1 MQVAW
6 SEFISAF
13 RNIVRQYRR
22 SLFGISAVAFG
33 VIALLLAAGFVEW
46 IFWASRE
53 GTIQAGLGHIHIIR
67 PGYLEDGQADPNRF
81 LMPDNSAQL
90 SAIEALPAVRTVA
103 PRVAF
108 TGLISRGETTLSFM
122 GEGDKHAPSSWAT
135 EGRPGIHRRAQRSVM
150 DPEAAPL
157 HGLSRMTASLI
168 RAS

>member
-1 MQVAW
+1 MLCQNVFWPLLPEDRSAGKSVSGGFRLQVACSEFW

-53 GTIQAGLGHIHIIR
+53 GTIQEGLGHIHVMR

-103 PRVAF
+103 PRVA
-108 TGLISRGETTLSFM
+108 LP
-122 GEGDKHAPSSWAT
+122 A
-135 EGRPGIHRRAQRSVM
+135 
-150 DPEAAPL
+150 
-157 HGLSRMTASLI
+157 
-168 RAS
+168 